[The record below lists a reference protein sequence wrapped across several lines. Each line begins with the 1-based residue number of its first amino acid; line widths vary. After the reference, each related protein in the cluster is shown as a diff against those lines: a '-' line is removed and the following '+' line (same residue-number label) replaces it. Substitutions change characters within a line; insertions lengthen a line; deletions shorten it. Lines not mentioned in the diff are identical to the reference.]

1 MTIPK
6 SLEFENGEDN
16 IKSCTN
22 DHTIPKSAHVNEINQ
37 ILSTNSEI
45 LSTNSEILQEDQI
58 KLKTSENA
66 PITLLQSKNEN
77 PTIHT
82 DSINSV
88 SNEPDSISESS
99 QIQQRLSILEESTI
113 NMSSEI
119 LNAHSSIK
127 NFETLLSMNF
137 QGLRNDIVQDVIKLF
152 NKVETSPESIETL
165 KQVHA
170 RELKMLRE
178 KMQES
183 DIDKKKII
191 ENFEIE
197 KCQLMSKAKE
207 LERNSYQTKEVFQAA
222 EEKLQNKII
231 VLTEKKN

>member
-1 MTIPK
+1 MTTPK

-22 DHTIPKSAHVNEINQ
+22 HHTIPKSAHVNEINQ

-45 LSTNSEILQEDQI
+45 LSTNSEILQEEDQI
-58 KLKTSENA
+58 NLKTPENV
-66 PITLLQSKNEN
+66 PVTLLQSRNEN
-77 PTIHT
+77 TTINT

-88 SNEPDSISESS
+88 SNEPHSISESS

-127 NFETLLSMNF
+127 NFETLLSMNL
-137 QGLRNDIVQDVIKLF
+137 QGLRNDIVQDVIKLL

-178 KMQES
+178 K
-183 DIDKKKII
+183 
-191 ENFEIE
+191 
-197 KCQLMSKAKE
+197 C
-207 LERNSYQTKEVFQAA
+207 
-222 EEKLQNKII
+222 
-231 VLTEKKN
+231 KNQILIRRR